1 MHDTAAAALSP
12 FDIAAL
18 LVVAAAVFGYINH
31 HYIRLPHVIGLTIMG
46 ALAAI
51 VLTVLNALVPSIT
64 LDDSVSRLLEQLN
77 FTDTLL
83 QGMLSFLLFAG
94 ALHVDLKRLS
104 ADWLPVLLLST
115 VGVVT
120 STVLVGGA
128 TWGLGLLLG
137 VEIAPIWYFVFG
149 ALISPT
155 DPVSVLGVLK
165 TEDVPLSLQSAVA
178 GESLFNDGVGIV
190 VFTIL
195 LGAAV
200 LMLFVVA
207 TALHRRLYATR
218 PEPARLTLF
227 YLVMSAGG
235 ALGGL
240 FAAIVAPLLFDWVW
254 EHPLL
259 VLAAAALLPQTPL
272 VPWMDRLGLSA
283 RQRRVARLAL
293 VLGAALLG
301 WWMTRAID
309 AQADMTVHLLLLAIA
324 LLGVLALGNR
334 WAFLAILLILML
346 ARGGWTTLGES
357 AAGIRERSYFG
368 VYTVRQFDNPPTRVL
383 SHGTTIHGRQF
394 LDPERRDLPTSY
406 YGPTSGV
413 GLALSAADAIY
424 GDNAQIGV
432 IGLGTGT
439 LACYREPGQ
448 RYTFYEIDPMVVD
461 YSRNGVFTYLS
472 DCAPDAQIHL
482 GDARLELEAE
492 PAQQYDILAVDAFSS
507 DAIPLHLLTR
517 EAMHAYGRALKPDGL
532 MLIHISNRYVNLR
545 PVIAAHALE
554 NGWIA
559 LMRDDPRDPDR
570 GISASYWVAIASD
583 AVPMAKLLQ
592 SSPQTNWIELGDPR
606 GPAWT
611 DDFASILPYL
621 DWDTILGDR

>member
-1 MHDTAAAALSP
+1 MHVTAATALSA

-51 VLTVLNALVPSIT
+51 VLTVLNALVPSTT

-200 LMLFVVA
+200 TGADFSIAEGARLFVI
-207 TALHRRLYATR
+207 
-218 PEPARLTLF
+218 E
-227 YLVMSAGG
+227 AGG
-235 ALGGL
+235 GLAVGVAIGWLGFRGMRSMDEYTLEVLISLAVVMGGYALCSQLHLSGPIAMAVAGLLIGNFGAHYAMSDETLDYVNKFWELVDELLNSVLFLLIGLELIALVPGGTEFIFGL
-240 FAAIVAPLLFDWVW
+240 AAIPI
-254 EHPLL
+254 
-259 VLAAAALLPQTPL
+259 VLAARGISVFGAIKVMP
-272 VPWMDRLGLSA
+272 SA
-283 RQRRVARLAL
+283 RLDTPGSGRVL
-293 VLGAALLG
+293 
-301 WWMTRAID
+301 WWGG
-309 AQADMTVHLLLLAIA
+309 L
-324 LLGVLALGNR
+324 
-334 WAFLAILLILML
+334 
-346 ARGGWTTLGES
+346 RGGIS
-357 AAGIRERSYFG
+357 VA
-368 VYTVRQFDNPPTRVL
+368 
-383 SHGTTIHGRQF
+383 
-394 LDPERRDLPTSY
+394 
-406 YGPTSGV
+406 
-413 GLALSAADAIY
+413 LALSLPA
-424 GDNAQIGV
+424 GD
-432 IGLGTGT
+432 T
-439 LACYREPGQ
+439 R
-448 RYTFYEIDPMVVD
+448 
-461 YSRNGVFTYLS
+461 
-472 DCAPDAQIHL
+472 
-482 GDARLELEAE
+482 
-492 PAQQYDILAVDAFSS
+492 DILLAATFGAVLFSVL
-507 DAIPLHLLTR
+507 IQ
-517 EAMHAYGRALKPDGL
+517 RATLGKLIDGL
-532 MLIHISNRYVNLR
+532 Q
-545 PVIAAHALE
+545 A
-554 NGWIA
+554 
-559 LMRDDPRDPDR
+559 DD
-570 GISASYWVAIASD
+570 
-583 AVPMAKLLQ
+583 
-592 SSPQTNWIELGDPR
+592 SPCMQEEPTARTSGAD
-606 GPAWT
+606 
-611 DDFASILPYL
+611 
-621 DWDTILGDR
+621 